1 MGAAR
6 AFSTEITHGIVD
18 AIAKGEKLKDVL
30 LGAATNFLNTMAK
43 AFMDRAVDDL
53 VKGLS
58 SFTGSIGK
66 SAAATGAEGGIVR
79 GGSGSRDDVPAL
91 LMGGEYVMRKG
102 AVKKYGLGFFE
113 TLNNG
118 NMQGFAN
125 GGFIMPGLRGAGAIS
140 GKRDLLRYAGQ
151 SSTAGKTDRIFSGA
165 NFASI
170 NLEPESMRLTNY
182 GRATDVMGQ
191 KNKQAKEE
199 ALGLYFQQL
208 DQEKSRKEQRAS
220 LAQARRDQ
228 KKAFWT
234 SLGMAALSAGVAF
247 GAKKFKTS
255 MKGRKVGGGG
265 FADSK
270 FMQGFRR
277 GQSSTFGN
285 LGMKKSATGGYV
297 GDAAGVDTIPS
308 MLSGGEFVMNAG
320 ATQRI
325 GANNLQ
331 SLNAGGSMG
340 GADERVI
347 QRLDNIAEN
356 GRGETTINITVNSN
370 GSEEGAPQGGGD
382 TGGRDQDNDLAIKLK
397 DAVREVISQEQ
408 RLGGML
414 RK

>member
-1 MGAAR
+1 
-6 AFSTEITHGIVD
+6 
-18 AIAKGEKLKDVL
+18 
-30 LGAATNFLNTMAK
+30 
-43 AFMDRAVDDL
+43 
-53 VKGLS
+53 
-58 SFTGSIGK
+58 
-66 SAAATGAEGGIVR
+66 
-79 GGSGSRDDVPAL
+79 
-91 LMGGEYVMRKG
+91 
-102 AVKKYGLGFFE
+102 
-113 TLNNG
+113 
-118 NMQGFAN
+118 
-125 GGFIMPGLRGAGAIS
+125 
-140 GKRDLLRYAGQ
+140 
-151 SSTAGKTDRIFSGA
+151 
-165 NFASI
+165 
-170 NLEPESMRLTNY
+170 
-182 GRATDVMGQ
+182 MGQ